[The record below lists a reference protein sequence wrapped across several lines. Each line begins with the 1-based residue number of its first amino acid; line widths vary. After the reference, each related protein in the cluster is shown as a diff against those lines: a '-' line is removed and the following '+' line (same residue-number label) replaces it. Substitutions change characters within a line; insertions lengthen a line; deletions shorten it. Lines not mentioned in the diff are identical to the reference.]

1 MHPHG
6 NTTRQA
12 RKRLAIVP
20 RVSTEDQE
28 EYGTSLDDQK
38 AKGLLLGQLHDY
50 MVDDRPYE
58 EGGHIYS
65 GDESGALPLAHRPI
79 MRRLIADAQA
89 HKFDAVCFTKI
100 DRIARRLKY
109 ILEIWDALD
118 EAGVTVLVIDPAI
131 DTSTPIGR
139 LIRNVLG
146 SIAEF
151 ERDTI
156 LDRTMAGRKRKL
168 ARGEIYLPRGKDG
181 YTYSPI
187 DRKEGRPGRI
197 TVNDDRAAVIRRIFE
212 RRAAGVSLDL
222 IALELTADGIPTP
235 SGLRAWRHATI
246 GAMIRDGAYKGEGE
260 WGLRVSI
267 RTENGKRS
275 ARRRPHPGGTIAL
288 RYPPIVSPELWAAAN
303 HVGQCGERHPVRTD
317 ASSFLLHGCMVR
329 CAEHDVAMSGSSDGR
344 GWARYRCMRL
354 LPTGKRTTHGVPSR
368 ALDEAVWAEIDAFL
382 LAPHRAMEAAR
393 RQAAQTEH
401 ELEAL
406 AVRKM
411 AIQKRLLE
419 LDEETAYLLRVA
431 RQTRLAPA
439 KLDASLAEVHEEET
453 RLRDDLARLDAQVD
467 LARAELPRAADIEA
481 ICREF
486 AEGAKEATPDQ
497 KRGILEAL
505 RVRVLMHGHD
515 YSITGIVPELTAQGS
530 LTVHTATSSAD
541 EYAWLRKRHRLT
553 SGRTQPAQGGQ
564 SPCNWT

>member
-1 MHPHG
+1 MYPHH
-6 NTTRQA
+6 NATRPE
-12 RKRLAIVP
+12 RKRLAIVA

-28 EYGTSLDDQK
+28 QYGTSLDDQV
-38 AKGLLLGQLHDY
+38 AKGRLLAQLHDY
-50 MVDDRPYE
+50 TVDDRPYE

-65 GDESGALPLAHRPI
+65 GDESGTLLLAHRPI
-79 MRRLIADAQA
+79 LRRLIADARA
-89 HKFDAVCFTKI
+89 KKFDAVCFTKI

-109 ILEIWDALD
+109 ILQIWDALD

-151 ERDTI
+151 ERDTF
-156 LDRTMAGRKRKL
+156 LDRTMSGRRHKL

-181 YTYSPI
+181 YTYTPI
-187 DRKEGRPGRI
+187 DRRAGLPGRI
-197 TVNDDRAAVIRRIFE
+197 TIDEGRAAVIRHIFE
-212 RRAAGVSLDL
+212 RRASGVSLDR

-260 WGLRVSI
+260 WGLRVSV

-303 HVGQCGERHPVRTD
+303 HVAHCGERHPVRTD
-317 ASSFLLHGCMVR
+317 ASTFLLHGGLVR

-354 LPTGKRTTHGVPSR
+354 LPTGQRTTHGVPSR
-368 ALDEAVWAEIDAFL
+368 RLDEAVWAQIVAFL

-393 RQAAQTEH
+393 RQAAQAEH
-401 ELEAL
+401 ELEEVA
-406 AVRKM
+406 ARKI

-419 LDEETAYLLRVA
+419 LDEESAYLLRVA
-431 RQTRLAPA
+431 RKTKLAPA
-439 KLDASLAEVHEEET
+439 KLDASLAEVHEEES
-453 RLRDDLARLDAQVD
+453 RLRDELARLDAQLE

-486 AEGAKEATPDQ
+486 AQSADEATPAQ
-497 KRGILEAL
+497 KRSILEAL
-505 RVRVLMHGHD
+505 RVRVVMHGHD
-515 YSITGIVPELTAQGS
+515 YTITGIVPELTTQGS
-530 LTVHTATSSAD
+530 LTVHTAASS
-541 EYAWLRKRHRLT
+541 
-553 SGRTQPAQGGQ
+553 
-564 SPCNWT
+564 C